1 MPHQPWYES
10 INTPA
15 YVADVS
21 ALRRNLDR
29 IAHVKE
35 KTGCQVLLATKAFAR
50 VDLFPLL
57 AEVLDG
63 TTASGLYEARLGH
76 ETFGKQV
83 HVYAPAFRDQDMPEI
98 LGYTDHIYFNSP
110 AQLNHFRP
118 HIGAGKHIGLRVN
131 PGYSLSTVGGDL
143 YNPCAPHSR
152 FGTPADQL
160 GDVNWDGVDIFHVH
174 ALCESRHDGSMGLIQ
189 HVSETFAPYLKFVK
203 TVNFGGGHLLNHP
216 DYDLSALM
224 DAINRFQDKHDV
236 SVLLEP
242 GAGIVYNGGYL
253 VATVLDMHHN
263 GMPIAILDASAS
275 CHHPDVIEAGVRA
288 PVMGAGLEGE
298 HPHDYILAGNTC
310 MTGDIFGT
318 YSFAD
323 PLKKG
328 DKILFTDALHY
339 TFVKSTVFN
348 GTPLPDFATLHENG
362 HYEVVKTFGYD
373 AFRGRL

>member
-1 MPHQPWYES
+1 
-10 INTPA
+10 
-15 YVADVS
+15 
-21 ALRRNLDR
+21 
-29 IAHVKE
+29 
-35 KTGCQVLLATKAFAR
+35 
-50 VDLFPLL
+50 
-57 AEVLDG
+57 
-63 TTASGLYEARLGH
+63 
-76 ETFGKQV
+76 
-83 HVYAPAFRDQDMPEI
+83 
-98 LGYTDHIYFNSP
+98 
-110 AQLNHFRP
+110 
-118 HIGAGKHIGLRVN
+118 
-131 PGYSLSTVGGDL
+131 VGGDL

>member
-1 MPHQPWYES
+1 MPAKPWYTS

-15 YVADVS
+15 YVADIA

-29 IAHVKE
+29 IATLKD

-50 VDLFPLL
+50 VDLFPLM

-63 TTASGLYEARLGH
+63 TTASGLYEARLGY

-83 HVYAPAFRDQDMPEI
+83 HVYAPAFRDQDMLDI
-98 LGYTDHIYFNSP
+98 LRYADHIYFNAP
-110 AQLNHFRP
+110 AQLNHFR
-118 HIGAGKHIGLRVN
+118 HTIGADKHIGLRVN

-189 HVSETFAPYLKFVK
+189 HVSKTFAPYLKSVK

-224 DAINRFQDKHDV
+224 DAINRFRDKHDV
-236 SVLLEP
+236 AVFLEP
-242 GAGIVYNGGYL
+242 GGGIVYNGGYL

-275 CHHPDVIEAGVRA
+275 CHHPDVIEAGYRA
-288 PVMGAGLEGE
+288 PVIGAGQAGE
-298 HPHDYILAGNTC
+298 HPYDYILAGNTC

>member
-1 MPHQPWYES
+1 MPAKPWYAS

-15 YVADVS
+15 YVADIA
-21 ALRRNLDR
+21 ALRRNLDH
-29 IAHVKE
+29 IATLKD

-98 LGYTDHIYFNSP
+98 LRYADHIYFNAP
-110 AQLNHFRP
+110 AQLNQFRP
-118 HIGAGKHIGLRVN
+118 QIGADKHIGLRVN

-160 GDVNWDGVDIFHVH
+160 GDVDWDAVDIFHVH

-189 HVSETFAPYLKFVK
+189 HVSKTFAPYLKSVK
-203 TVNFGGGHLLNHP
+203 TINFGGGHLLNHP

-224 DAINRFQDKHDV
+224 DAINRFRDKHDV
-236 SVLLEP
+236 AVFLEP
-242 GAGIVYNGGYL
+242 GGGIVYNGGYL
-253 VATVLDMHHN
+253 VATVLDIHYN

-275 CHHPDVIEAGVRA
+275 CHHPDVIEAGYRA
-288 PVMGAGLEGE
+288 PVIGAGQTGE
-298 HPHDYILAGNTC
+298 HPYDYILAGNTC
-310 MTGDIFGT
+310 MTGDLFGT
-318 YSFAD
+318 YSFPD

-328 DKILFTDALHY
+328 DKILFADALHY

-348 GTPLPDFATLHENG
+348 GTPLPDFATLHEDG
-362 HYEVVKTFGYD
+362 SYKVVKTFGYD

>member
-1 MPHQPWYES
+1 MPAKPWYTS

-15 YVADVS
+15 YVADIA

-29 IAHVKE
+29 IATLKD

-50 VDLFPLL
+50 VDLFPLM

-63 TTASGLYEARLGH
+63 TTASGLYEARLGY

-83 HVYAPAFRDQDMPEI
+83 HVYAPAFRDQDMLDI
-98 LGYTDHIYFNSP
+98 LRYADHIYFNAP
-110 AQLNHFRP
+110 AQLNHFR
-118 HIGAGKHIGLRVN
+118 HTIGADKHIGLRVN

-189 HVSETFAPYLKFVK
+189 HVSKTFAPYLKSVK

-224 DAINRFQDKHDV
+224 DAINRFRDKHDV
-236 SVLLEP
+236 AVFLEP
-242 GAGIVYNGGYL
+242 GGGIVYNGGYL

-275 CHHPDVIEAGVRA
+275 CHHPDVIEAGYRA
-288 PVMGAGLEGE
+288 PVIGAGQAGE
-298 HPHDYILAGNTC
+298 HPYDYILAGNTC

-348 GTPLPDFATLHENG
+348 GTPLPDFATLHEDG
-362 HYEVVKTFGYD
+362 SYEVIKTFGYD